1 MHRCSHSCRDH
12 RDCLGIHC
20 FKAQKGNGLKYRT
33 AAVDRDYSK
42 ALVVT
47 ASALNPVTLVDV
59 GARVPGKIENVY
71 VDFISQVKEG

>member
-1 MHRCSHSCRDH
+1 
-12 RDCLGIHC
+12 
-20 FKAQKGNGLKYRT
+20 
-33 AAVDRDYSK
+33 VDRDYSK